1 MGFKHQRMLLAVCKE
16 YDVSQIAFPLHIV
29 IVSIISL
36 FLESC
41 WGFQCSFFHLWILV
55 YSTALEDYLVKSQV
69 GYLCVLK
76 MDISILF
83 RYFNLKLFNLNIL
96 RRAEG

>member
-1 MGFKHQRMLLAVCKE
+1 MF
-16 YDVSQIAFPLHIV
+16 
-29 IVSIISL
+29 
-36 FLESC
+36 
-41 WGFQCSFFHLWILV
+41 FFHLWILV

-76 MDISILF
+76 MDRSILF